1 VGIAYDAPHG
11 SRTNHEGIETMT
23 QRPDDHAGVA
33 RPGHHHDAAFW
44 VQPEEAAQSEE
55 LAFQPA
61 FYDIDKLPSLEPV
74 AGIRMNVM
82 VGGAMMANWV
92 RIEPGAAV
100 PTHAHEHEQIGLV
113 LEGEILMTI
122 GDETRALVPGHAYTI
137 PGNLP
142 HSAVAGPQGCMVLD
156 IFNPPREDY
165 RAAAK

>member
-1 VGIAYDAPHG
+1 MAQRHG
-11 SRTNHEGIETMT
+11 VHPGAAQAGHDHE
-23 QRPDDHAGVA
+23 AG
-33 RPGHHHDAAFW
+33 FW
-44 VQPEEAAQSEE
+44 VQPEEARQADE

-61 FYDIDKLPSLEPV
+61 FYDIDKLPSLAPV
-74 AGIRMNVM
+74 AGIKMSVM

-142 HSAVAGPQGCMVLD
+142 HAAVAGPQGCLVLD
-156 IFNPPREDY
+156 IFSPPREDY
-165 RAAAK
+165 RAAAT

>member
-1 VGIAYDAPHG
+1 MKGTANMADQTGNAKTGHQDATG
-11 SRTNHEGIETMT
+11 
-23 QRPDDHAGVA
+23 
-33 RPGHHHDAAFW
+33 FW
-44 VQPEEAAQSEE
+44 VQPEEAQQSDA

-61 FYDIDKLPSLEPV
+61 FYEIDKLPSFEPV
-74 AGIRMNVM
+74 PGIRMNVM

-113 LEGEILMTI
+113 VEGEILMTI

-142 HSAVAGPQGCMVLD
+142 HAAVAGPQGCLVID
-156 IFNPPREDY
+156 IFSPPREDY

>member
-1 VGIAYDAPHG
+1 MA
-11 SRTNHEGIETMT
+11 
-23 QRPDDHAGVA
+23 QRPDDKAGVEQ
-33 RPGHHHDAAFW
+33 PGHQHEAGFW
-44 VQPEEAAQSEE
+44 VQPEEARSGED

-61 FYDIDKLPSLEPV
+61 FYDVASLPSLEPV
-74 AGIRMNVM
+74 AGIRMSVM
-82 VGGAMMANWV
+82 VGGRMMANWV

-142 HSAVAGPQGCMVLD
+142 HAAVAGPQGCLVID
-156 IFNPPREDY
+156 IFSPPREDY
-165 RAAAK
+165 RSAAK

>member
-1 VGIAYDAPHG
+1 MA
-11 SRTNHEGIETMT
+11 
-23 QRPDDHAGVA
+23 QRPDDQSSATQSGQQ
-33 RPGHHHDAAFW
+33 GETGFW
-44 VQPEEAAQSEE
+44 VQPEEARVSEE

-61 FYDIDKLPSLEPV
+61 FYEVDKLPSLVPV
-74 AGIRMNVM
+74 PGIRMSVM
-82 VGGAMMANWV
+82 AGGKMMANWV

-142 HSAVAGPQGCMVLD
+142 HAAVAGPQGCLVID
-156 IFNPPREDY
+156 IFSPPREDY
-165 RAAAK
+165 RAAAR

>member
-1 VGIAYDAPHG
+1 MAQRHG
-11 SRTNHEGIETMT
+11 
-23 QRPDDHAGVA
+23 DHPGAAQAG
-33 RPGHHHDAAFW
+33 HDHGAGFW
-44 VQPEEAAQSEE
+44 VQPEEARQADE

-61 FYDIDKLPSLEPV
+61 FYDIDKLPTLAPV
-74 AGIRMNVM
+74 AGIKMSVM

-142 HSAVAGPQGCMVLD
+142 HAAVAGPQGCLVLD
-156 IFNPPREDY
+156 IFSPP
-165 RAAAK
+165 